1 MQLFEKNDPGMQR
14 DTEKK
19 CTICAKQFKIS
30 RKEHQCKK
38 CYRAVCS
45 DCGKERTLVFKQG
58 FLQEPHRNCKLCV
71 QETKGLKDY
80 INFNKIAFGNMSVL
94 GEKWLKKIQ
103 NSNELP
109 KSQFKK
115 SSIFNRE
122 MFNMMWDSYIYSMRE
137 FIGLLT
143 FSSSQEDV
151 YGLVV
156 NVFSNMQSVFPN

>member
-1 MQLFEKNDPGMQR
+1 MQLFERNDPGMQR

-19 CTICAKQFKIS
+19 CTICAKQFKIG

-45 DCGKERTLVFKQG
+45 DCGKEKTLVFMQG

-80 INFNKIAFGNMSVL
+80 INVNKIAFGNMSVL

-109 KSQFKK
+109 KTQFKK

-122 MFNMMWDSYIYSMRE
+122 MFNMMWDSYNYSMRE

-143 FSSSQEDV
+143 FNSSQEDV
-151 YGLVV
+151 YGQVV
-156 NVFSNMQSVFPN
+156 DVFSNMQSVFPN